1 MGGVQNMPRLCTL
14 AVGKKYE
21 MLALQ
26 LRASLPADIA
36 IYDMDSLSNDAIVFP
51 PKKGFNFNCKR
62 IPIEREYHPDGT
74 LFLDADTTC
83 VDQDT
88 FRLFLVG
95 LMQLQAGI
103 HAVYS
108 YNVYGGIASV
118 HEGIFVSGLSAGNIQ
133 KEKLAGKMAFFN
145 DVFPMT
151 EEDLIQMVF
160 PVEWFL
166 FCKFESEQQ
175 KNAFFDRWKLLE
187 MNLLGSDMKY
197 LGGECYAI
205 GMAAR
210 HAELP
215 IKKLNIKA
223 ALNHKNIRTI

>member
-1 MGGVQNMPRLCTL
+1 MLNLCTL
-14 AVGKKYE
+14 AVGQKYE

-26 LRASLPADIA
+26 LRASLPTDIA
-36 IYDMDSLSNDAIVFP
+36 IYGMHSLSNDAVIFP

-62 IPIEREYHPDGT
+62 IPIEREYHRDGT

-83 VDQDT
+83 VNQDT
-88 FRLFLVG
+88 FRQFLAA
-95 LMQLQAGI
+95 LTQLREGI
-103 HAVYS
+103 HAVHS
-108 YNVYGGIASV
+108 YNVYGDIASV
-118 HEGIFVSGLSAGNIQ
+118 QEGNFVSGLSADSIR
-133 KEKLAGKMAFFN
+133 KEKFSRKMAFFSN
-145 DVFPMT
+145 AFPMT

-166 FCKFESEQQ
+166 FCKFEGERQ

-187 MNLLGSDMKY
+187 ENLLGSDIDY
-197 LGGECYAI
+197 LGGECYSI

-210 HAELP
+210 YVELP